1 MLALGIN
8 PWGHSEQFSDVVDYF
23 SYSLSQGNTKG
34 IHPLLRDTESKVVRA
49 EGAEVVVAERSSAFC
64 LGKTKVGE
72 RESISELRN
81 KLHNKTYF
89 IGSIFIAN

>member
-1 MLALGIN
+1 MEL
-8 PWGHSEQFSDVVDYF
+8 V
-23 SYSLSQGNTKG
+23 
-34 IHPLLRDTESKVVRA
+34 VVRA
-49 EGAEVVVAERSSAFC
+49 EGAEVVVAERSSVLF
-64 LGKTKVGE
+64 GETKVRE